1 MTRIAT
7 SQSLSIISLCLLYL
21 GWPVFSHAAC
31 GEALEE
37 TRRGLAAEEQAVS
50 ATEQAVRAAKAAAL
64 NRDATLGTAMARPP
78 AGYDRAL
85 ARRLVELRRTEVEP
99 KRAMLER
106 LRAQHEESRR
116 QWERGRQLLH
126 SQLLK
131 ARAALQDHTLTQE
144 AYCRLREAHLQ
155 ALHLYRQGIQG
166 YRSGMGFYAEGLEK
180 YGEHFLVPYAQ
191 GFTDPRKWQELIRH
205 LERGDFLQDILVPMT
220 ANAVRSSPPDAPP
233 E

>member
-1 MTRIAT
+1 MRIVSAT
-7 SQSLSIISLCLLYL
+7 ISLCLLSL
-21 GWPVFSHAAC
+21 AWPVFSYAAC

-37 TRRGLAAEEQAVS
+37 TRRALAAEELEIG
-50 ATEQAVRAAKAAAL
+50 ATEEWVRAAKTVARQRDAAL
-64 NRDATLGTAMARPP
+64 GAAMARPP

-85 ARRLVELRRTEVEP
+85 ARRLVELRRSEVEP

-106 LRAQHEESRR
+106 LRAQHEEARR

-131 ARAALQDHTLTQE
+131 VRAAMQDRSLKRE
-144 AYCRLREAHLQ
+144 DYCRLREAHLQ
-155 ALHLYRQGIQG
+155 ALQLYRQGIKG
-166 YRSGMGFYAEGLEK
+166 YRTGMAFYAEGLDT
-180 YGEHFLVPYAQ
+180 YGKHFLVPYTQ
-191 GFTDPRKWQELIRH
+191 GFTDPQRWQELIRQ

-220 ANAVRSSPPDAPP
+220 ANVVRSRPPDEPP